1 MPSPFLILRYVMLI
15 IALAITLLLVP
26 GAVFPAIYALNSSL
40 MLVILPLTVIMWVMM
55 IYVLLSSIVKLAQ
68 STLNPTQD
76 K

>member
-15 IALAITLLLVP
+15 IALAIALLLVP
-26 GAVFPAIYALNSSL
+26 GVVFPAIYALNSSL